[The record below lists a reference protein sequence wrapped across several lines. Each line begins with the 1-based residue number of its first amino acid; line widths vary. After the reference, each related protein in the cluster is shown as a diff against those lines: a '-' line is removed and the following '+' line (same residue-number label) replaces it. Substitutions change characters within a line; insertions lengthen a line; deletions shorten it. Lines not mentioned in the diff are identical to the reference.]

1 MKYFLLFASV
11 NDCFARVLSF
21 IFALDVTKH
30 KVQAASIS
38 TLFHVDPT
46 KNPMNYGLCFPM
58 VQRKC
63 ILIFIGRLRGDQV
76 NCCAK
81 YLTIR
86 TIRTEPL
93 NTFLLRSKLI
103 CIARELP
110 FENSGLYFLVQKR
123 NTECKK
129 GIGSLLQS

>member
-1 MKYFLLFASV
+1 MAYAS
-11 NDCFARVLSF
+11 NGARKG
-21 IFALDVTKH
+21 IF
-30 KVQAASIS
+30 
-38 TLFHVDPT
+38 
-46 KNPMNYGLCFPM
+46 N
-58 VQRKC
+58 
-63 ILIFIGRLRGDQV
+63 FIGRLRGDQV

-86 TIRTEPL
+86 IPD
-93 NTFLLRSKLI
+93 FLLRSKLI

>member
-30 KVQAASIS
+30 EVQTASIS
-38 TLFHVDPT
+38 TLFHVDST
-46 KNPMNYGLCFPM
+46 KNRMNYGLCFPM

-63 ILIFIGRLRGDQV
+63 ILNFIGRLRGDQV

-86 TIRTEPL
+86 IPD
-93 NTFLLRSKLI
+93 FLLRSKLI

>member
-1 MKYFLLFASV
+1 MIASQEYSPSSSLWMLR
-11 NDCFARVLSF
+11 NTRSRPRAS
-21 IFALDVTKH
+21 ALC
-30 KVQAASIS
+30 S
-38 TLFHVDPT
+38 TWTLQ
-46 KNPMNYGLCFPM
+46 KNRMNYGLCFPI

>member
-1 MKYFLLFASV
+1 MIASQEYSPSSSLWMLR
-11 NDCFARVLSF
+11 NTRSRPRAS
-21 IFALDVTKH
+21 ALC
-30 KVQAASIS
+30 S
-38 TLFHVDPT
+38 TWTLQ
-46 KNPMNYGLCFPM
+46 KNRMNYGLCFSM

-63 ILIFIGRLRGDQV
+63 ILIFTGRLRGDQV

-103 CIARELP
+103 CIARDLP